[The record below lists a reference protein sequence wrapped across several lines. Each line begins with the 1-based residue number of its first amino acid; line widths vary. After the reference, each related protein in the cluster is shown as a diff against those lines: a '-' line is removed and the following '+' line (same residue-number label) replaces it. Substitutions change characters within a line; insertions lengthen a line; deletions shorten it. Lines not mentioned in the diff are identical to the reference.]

1 MQTFVS
7 EQYALEAWEM
17 KLFFVQTFYVNV
29 DSRCSKN
36 AEILGT
42 FKIDK
47 ILGLKTLKNI
57 DTGFTN
63 LVYVFMLYKNR
74 GLLMLTHKEVVACLC
89 KNLVFCLIVLE
100 VCEKINN
107 VYIFWYHYEHS
118 MAV

>member
-42 FKIDK
+42 SKIDK

-74 GLLMLTHKEVVACLC
+74 GLLMLTQRSCGLFVQESCLSFDC
-89 KNLVFCLIVLE
+89 TWSLWKN
-100 VCEKINN
+100 K
-107 VYIFWYHYEHS
+107 
-118 MAV
+118 